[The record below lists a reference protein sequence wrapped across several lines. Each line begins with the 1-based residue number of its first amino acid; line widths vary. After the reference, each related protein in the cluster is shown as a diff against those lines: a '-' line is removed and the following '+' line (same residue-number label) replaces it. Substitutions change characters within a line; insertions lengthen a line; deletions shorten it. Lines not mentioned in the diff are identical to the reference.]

1 MSGGGAATTRGA
13 DQDRHLPISLVLGLG
28 TILVAEALLFVDVSA
43 RSWAVLPNGEL
54 VPPRG
59 QLHSLGRWVAVNMT
73 PICWVG
79 WLVTLDGLLALHGRR
94 GGGSLGVIGS
104 PVRVRP
110 RRFVLCFLAGIP
122 LWLTFDWINFAFIGA
137 WEYHG
142 LPDDLMHRYLG
153 YFFAFGAISPAMFLT
168 AELYQRLG
176 LRRVRARA
184 LSIAPPALIIFV
196 GLGLALTAFPVVVR
210 HPIGTLTLWVGWFFL
225 LDPINHWLGAPS
237 ILGDWQAGRWGR
249 TLALLAAGAT
259 CGLLWEFWNY
269 WAAAKWTYHLPFLGP
284 LEDYRYFEMPL
295 IGLLGF
301 PTFAIECWVMFQTVV
316 LLCQRLGFRFPETL
330 PDNAAL
336 L

>member
-1 MSGGGAATTRGA
+1 MLSTFAK
-13 DQDRHLPISLVLGLG
+13 QDH
-28 TILVAEALLFVDVSA
+28 
-43 RSWAVLPNGEL
+43 
-54 VPPRG
+54 
-59 QLHSLGRWVAVNMT
+59 
-73 PICWVG
+73 
-79 WLVTLDGLLALHGRR
+79 
-94 GGGSLGVIGS
+94 
-104 PVRVRP
+104 
-110 RRFVLCFLAGIP
+110 
-122 LWLTFDWINFAFIGA
+122 FAFIGA
-137 WEYHG
+137 WKYHG